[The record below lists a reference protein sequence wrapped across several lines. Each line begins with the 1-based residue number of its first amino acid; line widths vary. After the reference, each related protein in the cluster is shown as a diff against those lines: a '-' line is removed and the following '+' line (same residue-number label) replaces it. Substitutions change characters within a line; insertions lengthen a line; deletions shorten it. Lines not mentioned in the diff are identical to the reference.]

1 MWQYLLQTRNKMIEL
16 PLTTSGP
23 LRGKGDSWKTPSAM
37 MNWQLFNLTQLLI
50 GNTSLPTINY
60 KSTLLSPRLR
70 VVKIGN
76 YKYEYLDGIIT
87 M

>member
-1 MWQYLLQTRNKMIEL
+1 MWKYLLQTRNKMIEL

-37 MNWQLFNLTQLLI
+37 MNWQIFNLTQLLI
-50 GNTSLPTINY
+50 GNTLLPTMNY

-70 VVKIGN
+70 VVKNCN
-76 YKYEYLDGIIT
+76 YKHEYLDCIIT